1 MKSKL
6 FGAVALGGALA
17 FTAVSAMLPVSA
29 NAATAFIQ
37 LFEIDSGHSVCNP
50 LCTSIIAS
58 SPIALPTTTFNG
70 ATTHITASGSVS
82 ANTITSFVSSDV
94 GAEFLLGISDTYTVH
109 GSAAGL
115 FSITTTFGVT
125 GLANTIPSGS
135 FNVLFA
141 GNAQVKIGTYALNT
155 IGSIQQAT
163 VIPFDPTSEATTPG
177 ITLVSGPSSVP
188 IDITASHTR
197 TVAVGDVFDI
207 AYLLRSAFAKR

>member
-1 MKSKL
+1 M
-6 FGAVALGGALA
+6 
-17 FTAVSAMLPVSA
+17 
-29 NAATAFIQ
+29 
-37 LFEIDSGHSVCNP
+37 
-50 LCTSIIAS
+50 
-58 SPIALPTTTFNG
+58 
-70 ATTHITASGSVS
+70 
-82 ANTITSFVSSDV
+82 
-94 GAEFLLGISDTYTVH
+94 H

-115 FSITTTFGVT
+115 FSITTTFGVA

-207 AYLLRSAFAKR
+207 AFA